1 MILTDH
7 SDSQLR
13 VFYATDLRLS
23 YNAFKAK
30 WRIGKTYEYAVPEK
44 HDTVLL
50 RLDYIKYLTDKRRQL
65 AEKYVEMM
73 GE

>member
-30 WRIGKTYEYAVPEK
+30 WCIGKTYEYAVLEK
-44 HDTVLL
+44 HDTVLS

-65 AEKYVEMM
+65 AEEYVEMM

>member
-44 HDTVLL
+44 YDTVLS

-65 AEKYVEMM
+65 AEEYVEMM